1 MNGLSKKAI
10 QLNENSSIIRFMF
23 SKANELKK
31 KSKDVSD
38 LSLGN
43 PVSEPPK
50 EFIKGIEKAL
60 KEKGIHRYMDSQ
72 GFLSAR
78 KKISQWI
85 NKKNWFKCTPENILM
100 TAGAATGI
108 VSALFSLIEKNEEV
122 IVFKPYFVDY
132 LNFIKVVEGKA
143 KLVDLNEDFSIDFN
157 KLEKAF
163 SKKTKAV
170 IFNSPNNPTGKI
182 YSKKELQELSLFLNK
197 MQKKF
202 RKNFFVL
209 SDELYMDIN
218 FSNKKVHSIAE
229 FYSNTAVIYSWSKI
243 YSIPGE
249 RIGFVAV
256 PRNFSI
262 QKFIQGIVSIQ
273 RSLGV
278 INANALMQKA
288 IEYSLNAKTGKTINL
303 YKKFRN
309 KLIKA
314 LQKAGFEVFIPE
326 GTFYLT
332 AKIPKKF
339 KSEQQFIKKA
349 LKQKLVVAPGSFFG
363 LKNWIRIA
371 FCSDEKQINSAV
383 KKIENL

>member
-163 SKKTKAV
+163 SKKIKAV

-371 FCSDEKQINSAV
+371 FCLNEKQINSAV